1 MLEIFLLLLIF
12 FIGTYDFKVSSNKER
27 IDENVQ
33 SYKNEIK
40 QIADIHLKEKEA
52 FLEENQDNSFMI
64 ITQRYVPYPDIHYA
78 DTDDE
83 TKPLIS
89 TYENEVKKAEKEFSD
104 EVNLSIK
111 NGWKCQ
117 GNIYESNSKIC
128 QAMVKE

>member
-1 MLEIFLLLLIF
+1 MISPYILLIY
-12 FIGTYDFKVSSNKER
+12 IIWSLLESKESKKER
-27 IDENVQ
+27 IDRDVQ

-52 FLEENQDNSFMI
+52 FLEENQDNSFKI
-64 ITQRYVPYPDIHYA
+64 ITQRYVPYPDIHYS
-78 DTDDE
+78 DDDDE